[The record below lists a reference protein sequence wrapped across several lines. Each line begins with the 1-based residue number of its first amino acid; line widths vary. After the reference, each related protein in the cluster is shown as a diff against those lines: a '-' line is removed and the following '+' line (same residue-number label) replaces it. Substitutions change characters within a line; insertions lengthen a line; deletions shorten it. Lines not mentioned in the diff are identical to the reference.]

1 MLCGPRQ
8 QGAERPLLSVLIANA
23 LATLAMVG
31 LIWFVQVVHYPLLA
45 RLDAAGIAEHQRLT
59 GYVVAAP
66 MVVEA
71 ATAAILVVDRPDGVP
86 AAAAWIGAALVAV
99 VWASTALLQVP
110 MHRALARGAGDVRR
124 LVAGNWVRTAAW
136 TGRGAV
142 VAWMLATV
150 TA

>member
-1 MLCGPRQ
+1 MLRRPRQ

-23 LATLAMVG
+23 VSTLAMVG

-45 RLDAAGIAEHQRLT
+45 RLDTAGIAEHQRLT
-59 GYVVAAP
+59 GYVVAVP

-71 ATAAILVVDRPDGVP
+71 ATAGLLLIDRPDGVP
-86 AAAAWIGAALVAV
+86 AAAAWLGAALVIV
-99 VWASTALLQVP
+99 VWASTVLLQVP
-110 MHRALARGAGDVRR
+110 VHRALAGGAGDVRR

-142 VAWMLATV
+142 VTWMLATV
-150 TA
+150 A